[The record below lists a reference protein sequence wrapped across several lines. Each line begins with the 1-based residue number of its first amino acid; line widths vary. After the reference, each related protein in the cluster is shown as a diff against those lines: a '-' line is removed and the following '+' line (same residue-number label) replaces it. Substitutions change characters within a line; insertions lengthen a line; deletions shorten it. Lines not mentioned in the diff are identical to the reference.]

1 MTWGCRRFL
10 ATSSSPSA
18 PREPIP
24 GSWLANK
31 YLHLPSSSKE
41 HSYTRF
47 LHREHVPVILPHS
60 ARGAQ
65 SHGEDI
71 RAPTPHPWKSRPF
84 LQQGPNTGGATER
97 VTPKSI
103 SGGGRSPCPAPRP
116 APPLSEI
123 SSVLFASSHM
133 LPALIEA
140 KYKPSSSCS
149 PKFPFPPLLWAHLP
163 SARPHPPLPGAVGSG
178 GCQKCCSWAPG
189 ARRCWGAG
197 RDQAHTHSSRRR
209 AGVIRLLFLCHP
221 KRVRGITAAG
231 IKKGL
236 NIFIPKLKEPL

>member
-10 ATSSSPSA
+10 ATFSSPSA

-47 LHREHVPVILPHS
+47 LHREHVPVILPHP

-84 LQQGPNTGGATER
+84 LQQGPNAGGATER

-149 PKFPFPPLLWAHLP
+149 PKFPFPLCSGLT
-163 SARPHPPLPGAVGSG
+163 SPPLALTHLCLEPWARGGA
-178 GCQKCCSWAPG
+178 KNAAPG

-197 RDQAHTHSSRRR
+197 RDHAHTHSSRRR

-236 NIFIPKLKEPL
+236 NIFIPKLKEPM

>member
-1 MTWGCRRFL
+1 MQKVSRHLLQPLCTQG
-10 ATSSSPSA
+10 AH
-18 PREPIP
+18 
-24 GSWLANK
+24 SWLANK

-47 LHREHVPVILPHS
+47 LHREHVPVILPHP

-84 LQQGPNTGGATER
+84 LQQGPNAGGATER

-163 SARPHPPLPGAVGSG
+163 SARPHPPLPGALGSG
-178 GCQKCCSWAPG
+178 GVPKMLLLELG
-189 ARRCWGAG
+189 GAG
-197 RDQAHTHSSRRR
+197 ELAGITHTHTAAAAALELFGCYFYATRNAFEGLRRR
-209 AGVIRLLFLCHP
+209 
-221 KRVRGITAAG
+221 
-231 IKKGL
+231 
-236 NIFIPKLKEPL
+236 E